1 LRDCA
6 ILGYNFLMPDAA
18 PRSTWKTL
26 LAFAI
31 IYFVWGSTFLAIRIG
46 VLEFPPFLMAGLR
59 FVIAGAVMYGWAI
72 ARGQKSPARRQWI
85 AILVLAIFFFLLDYG
100 LVFWAERRV
109 PSGVTA
115 VMMAMIPV
123 YIALFEII
131 FLRTQ
136 KLTLRLALALA
147 AGVAG
152 VAALVSRSVSLGGAP
167 IDTAGAIG
175 LIFAPMTW
183 AAGTILTRRFSL
195 PSSKVM
201 SSGSQMLTGGILL
214 MLASA
219 GLGEFRGF
227 HWGAVSR
234 EAWLALLY
242 LIVAGS
248 ILGFTAY
255 IWLLDHQSPTKVGTY
270 AYVNPVLAVFLGY
283 FLAGEPLGARTIL
296 GTLLVLASVVAITT
310 ARAKKPAAAMPM
322 KQTVK
327 AAG

>member
-1 LRDCA
+1 
-6 ILGYNFLMPDAA
+6 MPDAA
-18 PRSTWKTL
+18 HRSTWKTL

-85 AILVLAIFFFLLDYG
+85 QILVLAIFFFLLDYG

-115 VMMAMIPV
+115 VMLAMIPV

-136 KLTLRLALALA
+136 TLTLRLTLALV

-152 VAALVSRSVSLGGAP
+152 VAVLVSRSLSLGGVP
-167 IDTAGAIG
+167 INTDGAIA

-183 AAGTILTRRFSL
+183 AIGTILTRKFSL

-214 MLASA
+214 LLASA
-219 GLGEFRGF
+219 SLGEFHGF
-227 HWGAVSR
+227 HVSAISR
-234 EAWLALLY
+234 EAWLALVY
-242 LIVAGS
+242 LIIAGS
-248 ILGFTAY
+248 IMGFTAY
-255 IWLLDHQSPTKVGTY
+255 IWLLDHESPTKVGTY

-283 FLAGEPLGARTIL
+283 FLAGETLGIRTIL
-296 GTLLVLASVVAITT
+296 GTLLVLTSVIAITRAKARKPVVAASMKDT
-310 ARAKKPAAAMPM
+310 A
-322 KQTVK
+322 K
-327 AAG
+327 ASG